1 MLNTNLLI
9 DKFPS
14 IILVILLVG
23 LSACKKK
30 DLGPAEVSDNYVQE
44 VKAWKQDRVE
54 SLKSPTGWLRLD
66 GMFWLDEGE
75 NSFGSGENQDIQF
88 PESTIPEMAGT
99 LTYENGRVLMNAA
112 KDVPIMHEGEP
123 VSEMVLY
130 DGENQNTPHVEYGS
144 LEWFV
149 IVREDLVGIRL
160 FNKDNEKA
168 DQFTG
173 FDSYPIDEK
182 WNRRAR
188 FIPNPEGS
196 AMSIV
201 NVLGQQLDV
210 ASPGV
215 LEFSIDGKIYTL
227 DAIDSDDDM
236 FLIVGDQ
243 TNKTETYQAGRYIYV
258 DFPEEGSQYTN
269 IDFNKIYNPPCA
281 FNVFTTCQLPPPQ
294 NQLDVAIKAGE
305 KRAENWQGLH

>member
-1 MLNTNLLI
+1 MHRQVFVFVFMLIFFT
-9 DKFPS
+9 S
-14 IILVILLVG
+14 G
-23 LSACKKK
+23 CKKK
-30 DLGPAEVSDNYVQE
+30 ELGQAEISEDYVRQ

-75 NSFGSGENQDIQF
+75 NSFGSGEDQDIQF
-88 PESTIPEMAGT
+88 PEGTIPENAGT
-99 LTYENGRVLMNAA
+99 LVFESGQVTMNVAEG
-112 KDVPIMHEGEP
+112 VTITHEGEP
-123 VSEMVLY
+123 LSEMVLF
-130 DGENQNTPHVEYGS
+130 DGENEDTPHVEHES

-173 FDSYPIDEK
+173 FDSYPIDPK

-188 FIPNPEGS
+188 FIPNPEGTT
-196 AMSIV
+196 MSV
-201 NVLGQQLDV
+201 LNVLGQELEV

-215 LEFSIDGKIYTL
+215 LEFSIDGEIYTL
-227 DAIDSDDDM
+227 DAIDSDDNM
-236 FLIVGDQ
+236 FMIVGDQ
-243 TNKTETYQAGRYIYV
+243 TNETETYQAGRYIYV

-281 FNVFTTCQLPPPQ
+281 FSVFTTCQLPPPQ
-294 NQLDVAIKAGE
+294 NQLEVAITAGE
-305 KRAENWQGLH
+305 KRAENWQGLHD